1 MQFPTK
7 RISLHDP
14 HGYICKHENKF
25 YRVVFKNYQLNYD
38 NLVSTNLF
46 KVLIDKGLLIP
57 HSEVPLQNLNIETDS
72 NVYKVLLPKQL
83 DFISYPQEWSFS
95 MLQDAAI
102 TTLKVQ
108 AKALEKGFVLKDA
121 SAYNIQFQEGK
132 PIFIDTL
139 SFETY
144 ENGTAWQAYRQFCQ
158 HFLAPLYLMIYTDT
172 QLNQL
177 FGVMKD
183 GIPLSLAAKLLPMK
197 ARFNMG
203 ALWHIFF
210 HAQAEDST
218 IKATSKATLQDK
230 KVKQNKNFNIAF
242 LQQLTEN
249 LLATITKLTYKTKA
263 HWSKYYQVNVA
274 SEYLANKIIATN
286 DFLIQSKTQYL
297 WDLGTNTGDFSILA
311 MEKGIKTVSY
321 DYDHDS
327 IELFYKKLKEDNK
340 ITKLSTLALPLILNL
355 AIPTAASGWAN
366 LERKS
371 WTERNLPDT
380 LLALALIHHIR
391 ISDNIPLKDIAEL
404 FSKIAP
410 QLIIEF
416 VPKEDE
422 KVQIL
427 LQNKTD
433 FYQDYTQENF
443 EEIFKQ
449 YYTLITS
456 QKLLP
461 SGRVLYLF
469 VNKRL

>member
-1 MQFPTK
+1 MQFSTK

-14 HGYICKHENKF
+14 HGYMCSHENKF
-25 YRVVFKNYQLNYD
+25 YRVVLKNYQRNYD

-46 KVLIDKGLLIP
+46 KVLIDKGLLIS
-57 HSEVPLQNLNIETDS
+57 HSEVSLQDLGLENDS
-72 NVYKVLLPKQL
+72 SVYKVLLPQQL

-108 AKALEKGFVLKDA
+108 SIALENGFVLKDA

-139 SFETY
+139 SFEVY
-144 ENGTAWQAYRQFCQ
+144 ENGSAWQAYRQFCQ
-158 HFLAPLYLMIYTDT
+158 HFLAPLYLMTYTDT
-172 QLNQL
+172 QLNHL
-177 FGVMKD
+177 FGFMKD
-183 GIPLSLAAKLLPMK
+183 GIPLNLAAKLLPMK
-197 ARFNMG
+197 ARLNMG

-210 HAQAEDST
+210 HAQAEDNT
-218 IKATSKATLQDK
+218 TKASPKATLQDK

-242 LQQLTEN
+242 LQQLTES

-286 DFLIQSKTQYL
+286 NFLIQSKTQYL
-297 WDLGTNTGDFSILA
+297 WDLGTNTGEFSTLA
-311 MEKGIKTVSY
+311 IEKGIKTVSF

-327 IELFYKKLKEDNK
+327 IEVFYNKLKENK
-340 ITKLSTLALPLILNL
+340 NSIKLSKLALPLILNL
-355 AIPTAASGWAN
+355 AIPTPSSGWAN
-366 LERKS
+366 TERKS

-380 LLALALIHHIR
+380 LLALALIHHLR
-391 ISDNIPLKDIAEL
+391 ISDNIPLKEIAML

-443 EEIFKQ
+443 EKIFKQ
-449 YYTLITS
+449 HYTLTTS
-456 QKLLP
+456 QRLLP
-461 SGRVLYLF
+461 SGRILYLF

>member
-1 MQFPTK
+1 MQTNLTSLQ
-7 RISLHDP
+7 RLSLHDP
-14 HGYICKHENKF
+14 HGYVTCHENKF
-25 YRVVFKNYQLNYD
+25 YRVVLQNYQQNYD
-38 NLVSTNLF
+38 KLVSTNLF
-46 KVLIDKGLLIP
+46 KDLIDKEFLISHNEISLQKLGLENDTSI
-57 HSEVPLQNLNIETDS
+57 
-72 NVYKVLLPKQL
+72 YKLLLPEQL

-121 SAYNIQFQEGK
+121 AAYNIQFHKGK

-139 SFETY
+139 SFEIY

-158 HFLAPLYLMIYTDT
+158 HFLAPLYLMAYTDT
-172 QLNQL
+172 QLNLL

-183 GIPLSLAAKLLPMK
+183 GIPLNLAVKLLPLK
-197 ARFNMG
+197 ARLNMG

-210 HAQAEDST
+210 HAQAEDNT
-218 IKATSKATLQDK
+218 VKATLK
-230 KVKQNKNFNIAF
+230 ENHSKLNKNFTLAF
-242 LQQLTEN
+242 LQQLTES
-249 LLATITKLTYKTKA
+249 LLATVKKLTYKTKA
-263 HWSKYYQVNVA
+263 HWSQYYQINVEA
-274 SEYLANKIIATN
+274 EYLANKIATT
-286 DFLIQSKTQYL
+286 DQFLSQLRTQYL

-311 MEKGIKTVSY
+311 MEKGIKTISF

-327 IELFYKKLKEDNK
+327 IEVFYKKMKEGS
-340 ITKLSTLALPLILNL
+340 KLSKLSPLSLPLILNL
-355 AIPTAASGWAN
+355 VTPTPACGWAN
-366 LERKS
+366 TERKS
-371 WTERNLPDT
+371 WIERSLPDT
-380 LLALALIHHIR
+380 LLALALIHHLR
-391 ISDNIPLKDIAEL
+391 ISDNIPLNEIAGL

-416 VPKEDE
+416 VPKQDE

-449 YYTLITS
+449 YYTLKAS
-456 QKLLP
+456 KRLLP
-461 SGRVLYLF
+461 SERVLYLF
-469 VNKRL
+469 VSE